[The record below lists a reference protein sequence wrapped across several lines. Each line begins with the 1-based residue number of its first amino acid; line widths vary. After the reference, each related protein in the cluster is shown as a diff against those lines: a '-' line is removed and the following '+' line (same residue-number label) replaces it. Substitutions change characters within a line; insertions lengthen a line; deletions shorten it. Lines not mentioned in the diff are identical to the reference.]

1 MSNARVKIVAKA
13 TGTERRDSQL
23 VLDTDYC
30 APSFTC
36 MGGGGKTP
44 KIIMNKKLMETLR
57 ENELGEDVK
66 ALDLYNKKAQDNLP
80 TLMLPNHNSIA
91 LWNGYAVRKLTP
103 RECFRLMGVRDEDF
117 DKIKDKFS
125 DSTLYHLAGDSIV
138 TTVLMAVLAPMFD
151 KEEKFDYREKEN
163 ERTER
168 HCKA

>member
-13 TGTERRDSQL
+13 TGTERMDSQL

-30 APSFTC
+30 VPSFTC

-44 KIIMNKKLMETLR
+44 KIIMNKKLMEILR

-66 ALDLYNKKAQDNLP
+66 ALDLYNKKEQDNLH

-103 RECFRLMGVRDEDF
+103 MECFRLMGVRDEDF

-151 KEEKFDYREKEN
+151 KEEKFDYKDKGGEK
-163 ERTER
+163 
-168 HCKA
+168 